1 MNNNDVMI
9 RIVLTL
15 NRDCTFTNAVEKHPD
30 VDKNIAAV
38 MVDGLLS
45 QVKKQQT
52 WMAIKHWEKKVDQ
65 E

>member
-1 MNNNDVMI
+1 MNNNNVMI

-15 NRDCTFTNAVEKHPD
+15 NRDCTFTSAIEKHAD
-30 VDKNIAAV
+30 VDKNIV
-38 MVDGLLS
+38 PVLVDGLLS

-65 E
+65 K